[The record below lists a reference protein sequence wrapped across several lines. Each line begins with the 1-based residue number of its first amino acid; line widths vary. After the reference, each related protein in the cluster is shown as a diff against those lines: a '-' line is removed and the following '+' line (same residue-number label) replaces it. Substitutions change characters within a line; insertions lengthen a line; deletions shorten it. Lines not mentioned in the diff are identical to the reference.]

1 MKYITGQFALNLPC
15 SLETCGDWHTSAMN
29 WDNLRFSESDDSIF
43 GDYGIETCDCVPEHE
58 GVFYVA
64 DTLRALLDLL
74 IEGRFSVA
82 QGAKD
87 DFICNDSYT
96 KEFFEKVYQLKSL
109 SQWNKIDKF
118 MEKEYE
124 LEWLDYRR
132 ARDKESL

>member
-1 MKYITGQFALNLPC
+1 MTAYRNT
-15 SLETCGDWHTSAMN
+15 
-29 WDNLRFSESDDSIF
+29 
-43 GDYGIETCDCVPEHE
+43 

-87 DFICNDSYT
+87 DFICNDSYN

-109 SQWNKIDKF
+109 SHWNKIDKF